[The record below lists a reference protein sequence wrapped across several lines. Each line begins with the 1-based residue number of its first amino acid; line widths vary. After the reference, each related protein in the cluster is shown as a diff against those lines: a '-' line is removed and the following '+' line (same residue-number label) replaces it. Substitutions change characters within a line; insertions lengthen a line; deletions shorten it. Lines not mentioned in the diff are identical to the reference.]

1 MLNNI
6 DLVTVTYSQDRGI
19 QMLQSYS
26 VNLMVT
32 EPCNHYVIV
41 EDNNISIEEWH
52 ALLSPYY
59 TQHTLHLISGRELL
73 SEEYYINDSHIKNG
87 WHRSAV
93 LKLLIAEKIQSDK
106 YLILDSKNIFICKQ
120 ILNNW
125 RLLEGNGLPVD
136 RTKRTYNGKP
146 IWPEVDDF
154 CIKNSIRK
162 PDKVYDSATPFM
174 MFTDVVKKVIE
185 FDFLPLFFNK
195 KNWWSSELYLYSVL
209 SQHYGNNLKSDPVPN
224 VTFWNTER
232 PLTKDVLTDI
242 FTWPNMRTIGMHR
255 DVLKLNINLTEF
267 TDFLAVIGFDKQ
279 IVEHTLTCYEK
290 DTKNYEK

>member
-1 MLNNI
+1 MLNNT
-6 DLVTVTYSQDRGI
+6 DLVTITYSQDRGI

-26 VNLMVT
+26 VNLMVI

-41 EDNNISIEEWH
+41 EDNKISIEEWH

-73 SEEYYINDSHIKNG
+73 PDEYYINDSRIKNG

-93 LKLLIAEKIQSDK
+93 LKLLIAKKIQSDK

-120 ILNNW
+120 ILNNCP
-125 RLLEGNGLPVD
+125 LIEGNGLPVD
-136 RTKRTYNGKP
+136 SIYNSLTP
-146 IWPEVDDF
+146 IWPEFDDF

-174 MFTDVVKKVIE
+174 VFTNVVKKIIE

-209 SQHYGNNLKSDPVPN
+209 SQHYGNNLKSEPCTN

-242 FTWPNMRTIGMHR
+242 YTWPNMRTIGLHR

-267 TDFLAVIGFDKQ
+267 TEFLVEIGFDKK
-279 IVEHTLTCYEK
+279 IVENTLTCYKK

>member
-120 ILNNW
+120 TLNDW
-125 RLLEGNGLPVD
+125 PLLEGNGLPVD
-136 RTKRTYNGKP
+136 STYNVKS

-154 CIKNSIRK
+154 FIKNNIRK
-162 PDKVYDSATPFM
+162 PDKVYDAATPFM
-174 MFTDVVKKVIE
+174 VLTDVVKKVIE

-195 KNWWSSELYLYSVL
+195 KSWWASEFYLYSVL
-209 SQHYGNNLKSDPVPN
+209 SQHYGNNLKSESVPN

-232 PLTKDVLTDI
+232 LLAKGVLTDI
-242 FTWPNMRTIGMHR
+242 CTWPNMRTFGLHR
-255 DVLKLNINLTEF
+255 KVLKLNTDLTEF
-267 TDFLAVIGFDKQ
+267 IDFLAVIGFDKQ